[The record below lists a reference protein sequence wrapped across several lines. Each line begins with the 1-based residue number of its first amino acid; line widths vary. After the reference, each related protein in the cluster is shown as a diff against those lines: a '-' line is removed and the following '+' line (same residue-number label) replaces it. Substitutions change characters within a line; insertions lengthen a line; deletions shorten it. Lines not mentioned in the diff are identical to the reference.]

1 MNVKE
6 NVATFV
12 TKLPKIILLCMIVYL
27 ISLNFKSVEE
37 NKGEV
42 VKNEETVVVP
52 LDEVK
57 KYFPTCTGIERI
69 SEVRY
74 DVKNKGEVVGKLIVT
89 TPIADDLIGY
99 SGNVPLFL
107 AVSGEDVILGLTL
120 LDNSESPGFI
130 RRIERKGFFSSWD
143 GKTLEEAATMDVE
156 AVSGATMSTDA
167 VRGSVKKALNFY
179 LERDGGG
186 GSIEWLKVIRHALG
200 GLVLLL
206 ALVSMFWGSRM
217 KRWRLPLQVASVL
230 ILGFWSGYFVSFEL
244 LFNWLLNGIPWGVRV
259 LLPVIAMLAI
269 LCPLFLNKAYYCA
282 YLCPFG
288 AAQEIM
294 GKIRKK
300 KIVPKGIWRNIF
312 KYTRVTYFLVI
323 VALLLWGIPLELAS
337 LEPFSAFLL
346 TAASGWVIALAVI
359 FLVLSIFFSRPWCNY
374 FCPTGELL
382 DILRKG
388 DGKANP
394 ERWKKLIG
402 ECVAIVIFLAILYF
416 ILQ

>member
-1 MNVKE
+1 MSVKE

-12 TKLPKIILLCMIVYL
+12 MKLPKVILLCVIVYL
-27 ISLNFKSVEE
+27 ISLNFKSAEE
-37 NKGEV
+37 NKGED
-42 VKNEETVVVP
+42 VKTETEVVP

-57 KYFPTCTGIERI
+57 KYFPACTGIEKV

-74 DVKNKGEVVGKLIVT
+74 DVKNNGDVIGKLIVT

-107 AVSGEDVILGLTL
+107 AVSGEDVILRLTL
-120 LDNSESPGFI
+120 LNHSESPGFI
-130 RRIERKGFFSSWD
+130 RQITRKNFFSSWD
-143 GKTLEEAATMDVE
+143 GKTLEEAAEMNVE
-156 AVSGATMSTDA
+156 AVSGATMTTDA

-179 LERDGGG
+179 FERDGGG
-186 GSIEWLKVIRHALG
+186 RHTDWLKLVRHALG
-200 GLVLLL
+200 GLVVLL

-217 KRWRLPLQVASVL
+217 KKWRLPLQVASIL

-244 LFNWLLNGIPWGVRV
+244 LFNWLLNGVPWGARV
-259 LLPVIAMLAI
+259 LLPVIAVLAI
-269 LCPLFLNKAYYCA
+269 VCPLFLNKAYYCA

-288 AAQEIM
+288 AAQEVM

-300 KIVPKGIWRNIF
+300 KIVPKGIWKNIF
-312 KYTRVTYFLVI
+312 KYTRVTYFMVI
-323 VALLLWGIPLELAS
+323 IALLLWGIPLELAS

-346 TAASGWVIALAVI
+346 TAASSWVIALAVV
-359 FLVLSIFFSRPWCNY
+359 FLILSIFFSRPWCNY

-388 DGKANP
+388 DTKANP
-394 ERWKKLIG
+394 ERWKKVFR
-402 ECVAIVIFLAILYF
+402 ECLALVIFLGVLYF